1 MVAERRKLD
10 RKDAFYYITVSD
22 AITNQPRGIM
32 TEISLTGF
40 KLDSQVPIPTGEVDS
55 FRLNLTNEIS
65 RKAFIV
71 FYGRSKWCQRDP
83 IDPSIYNV
91 GYEIVNISAD
101 DAPIYQRVF
110 EKYGSSTF
118 DYRVNTGNYM
128 WR

>member
-1 MVAERRKLD
+1 
-10 RKDAFYYITVSD
+10 
-22 AITNQPRGIM
+22 M

-118 DYRVNTGNYM
+118 DYRVNTGNYL